1 VILKALTD
9 GGVTST
15 DTLTCASGLF
25 GVLISTDATNA
36 ATVTVQRVGSG
47 GKTVFDYV
55 GVGGH
60 FVVGPIS
67 LEDSTALYYS
77 VSGTGATAMFYEWIN

>member
-47 GKTVFDYV
+47 GKTVFDC
-55 GVGGH
+55 H

>member
-1 VILKALTD
+1 MILKALND

-15 DTLTCASGLF
+15 GTVTCASGLF
-25 GVLISTDATNA
+25 GVLVSTDATNV
-36 ATVTVQRVGSG
+36 ATVTVQRVDSG

-55 GVGGH
+55 GIGG
-60 FVVGPIS
+60 FMVIGPIS

-77 VSGTGATAMFYEWIN
+77 VSGTGATAQFFEYVP

>member
-15 DTLTCASGLF
+15 DTITCASGLF

-36 ATVTVQRVGSG
+36 ATVTVQRDDSG

-55 GVGGH
+55 GVGG
-60 FVVGPIS
+60 FLVVGPIS
-67 LEDSTALYYS
+67 LEDTDQLYYS
-77 VSGTGATAMFYEWIN
+77 VSGTGATAQFYEYVP